1 MVNIWLAHWR
11 APRLLNYA
19 PGANAIKPS
28 TKEFRAESATKSE
41 AIKVTARSEELA
53 FERRT
58 DKIAGAPD

>member
-28 TKEFRAESATKSE
+28 TIEFRAESATKSE
-41 AIKVTARSEELA
+41 ANRSRLLVLG
-53 FERRT
+53 RT
-58 DKIAGAPD
+58 

>member
-28 TKEFRAESATKSE
+28 RIEFRAELATKSE
-41 AIKVTARSEELA
+41 IDRSWLLVLGK
-53 FERRT
+53 T
-58 DKIAGAPD
+58 